1 MFVAAIEACIQ
12 TLRTLLKNR
21 EIRMQIRDSSLLQ
34 PAFSLPNKPSVVND
48 TASLLQIF
56 ENDNRRKTLRE
67 SRMQLL
73 IIAAIVLIF
82 GSPYVEI

>member
-12 TLRTLLKNR
+12 TEDFVKEQRNQDADQRLL
-21 EIRMQIRDSSLLQ
+21 SLLQ

-67 SRMQLL
+67 S
-73 IIAAIVLIF
+73 
-82 GSPYVEI
+82 